1 MSKEGNEE
9 GPQDKGA
16 GGEALKKDSSADIY
30 ENRGSK
36 KLVRLVTVLAY
47 MFSVS
52 FVAIVLSAYY
62 LFLWE
67 PPNPKLLRRP
77 VHLSSEPE
85 IQFLLSDPS
94 IVSNQSNELEQTL
107 VGRVVDDH
115 GHVTKNRGNLNDSM
129 VVLRNS
135 LIEFLRNKS
144 NDSKDR
150 DPRRKSSGDPSFT
163 EHASLVKEEGL
174 NLAEKS
180 SEGSARFVAS
190 LENNVESEMI
200 NKGIPSSRIKN
211 EESTI
216 DGNGTP
222 STLNSW
228 TISGN
233 EESSKNRLTDA
244 INSTMYGSQD
254 VYRSN
259 RNLTK
264 HLTVYREKRKKY
276 IPTSPRAKVGTAITE
291 SGVKIEPKTVENAS
305 KYTTDVEVPE
315 SSKLNTFNGGFTS
328 TVETTTIINKSDV
341 IMTTRDKQ
349 DPETQRSK
357 DSAVLGIEDRV
368 KVIFSRRESRMQLPR
383 KMSAQ
388 NVNPEKSN
396 TDLTSVINTPGNR
409 EHKAASNE
417 IRFAGD
423 ERKDKLYE
431 PKHKQ
436 KLVRVL
442 TVVAYVIF
450 VSMGAILLSLYY
462 TFLWDP
468 KDVSVKPRAKLDC
481 ANTYIPNTLTIPS
494 NVNETQIEKMTKSM
508 SQGNERSPV
517 PEIITTPRTTQRQKD
532 LLTILTE
539 STEIYSSLSPATTS
553 ELSQTNFS
561 TTNSRE
567 ILAKNRSESTS

>member
-94 IVSNQSNELEQTL
+94 IVSNQSNELEQTF

-115 GHVTKNRGNLNDSM
+115 GHATKNRGNLNDSM

-144 NDSKDR
+144 NGSKPDR
-150 DPRRKSSGDPSFT
+150 DPRRESLGDPNFT
-163 EHASLVKEEGL
+163 EHASLVKGKGL

-180 SEGSARFVAS
+180 SEGSARFEAS

-200 NKGIPSSRIKN
+200 NKEILSSRIKN
-211 EESTI
+211 EESII
-216 DGNGTP
+216 DDNGTP

-254 VYRSN
+254 VHRLN

-291 SGVKIEPKTVENAS
+291 NGIKIEPKTVENAS

-315 SSKLNTFNGGFTS
+315 NSKLNTFNEGFTS
-328 TVETTTIINKSDV
+328 TVGTTIINKSDV

-357 DSAVLGIEDRV
+357 ASTYNIGVLVNKQTAVNSHILEFTDG
-368 KVIFSRRESRMQLPR
+368 P
-383 KMSAQ
+383 
-388 NVNPEKSN
+388 KSN
-396 TDLTSVINTPGNR
+396 LSSAKFPSAAIN
-409 EHKAASNE
+409 
-417 IRFAGD
+417 F
-423 ERKDKLYE
+423 
-431 PKHKQ
+431 
-436 KLVRVL
+436 RV
-442 TVVAYVIF
+442 
-450 VSMGAILLSLYY
+450 
-462 TFLWDP
+462 
-468 KDVSVKPRAKLDC
+468 
-481 ANTYIPNTLTIPS
+481 
-494 NVNETQIEKMTKSM
+494 TQIEKMTKSM
-508 SQGNERSPV
+508 SQGNERP
-517 PEIITTPRTTQRQKD
+517 PEPEFITTPRTTQRQKD

-539 STEIYSSLSPATTS
+539 STEIYSSISPVTTS
-553 ELSQTNFS
+553 EVYQTNFS